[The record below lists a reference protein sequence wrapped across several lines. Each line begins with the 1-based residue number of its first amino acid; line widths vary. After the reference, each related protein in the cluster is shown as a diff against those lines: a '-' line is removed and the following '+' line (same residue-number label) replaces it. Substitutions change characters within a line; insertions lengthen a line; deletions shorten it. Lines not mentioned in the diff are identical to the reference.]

1 MLWSFVLLV
10 GASFVDVVHTRGQ
23 SDPHSNFM
31 LFGRSKV
38 DSCHVSSNVAMRQQR
53 LGRTMRQAYMHRI
66 KQGTILNIKKEN
78 GLSKCFMSRE
88 KSLTCVRPNVTAID
102 CLKYGQFSGVF
113 LSENVSQCES
123 NLSLSISQ
131 QGATPLV
138 SRRNLM

>member
-1 MLWSFVLLV
+1 MFYEQ
-10 GASFVDVVHTRGQ
+10 GKVV
-23 SDPHSNFM
+23 
-31 LFGRSKV
+31 
-38 DSCHVSSNVAMRQQR
+38 
-53 LGRTMRQAYMHRI
+53 
-66 KQGTILNIKKEN
+66 
-78 GLSKCFMSRE
+78 
-88 KSLTCVRPNVTAID
+88 NVTAID